1 MIGTVAGERGE
12 PAGRL
17 AELYRRYS
25 GDAIRL
31 AYLLTGDRALA
42 EDLVQDA
49 FVKLAGRFADLR
61 DPTRFEPYLRKTVV
75 NLARMHFRRRR
86 VERDYLDRAAREP
99 VRHAELPDVSAYEE
113 MKQALLALPYRQ
125 RAAIVLRYYQ
135 DLSDQQIADFLRC
148 RPGTVKSLLSRG
160 VAALRVTSEEMT

>member
-1 MIGTVAGERGE
+1 MIDAVAGERGE

-31 AYLLTGDRALA
+31 AYLLTGDRSLS

-49 FVKLAGRFADLR
+49 FVKMAGLFADLR

-75 NLARMHFRRRR
+75 NLARMHFRRSG
-86 VERDYLDRAAREP
+86 VERRYLDRAGREP
-99 VRHAELPDVSAYEE
+99 VRPAEQPDV
-113 MKQALLALPYRQ
+113 
-125 RAAIVLRYYQ
+125 
-135 DLSDQQIADFLRC
+135 
-148 RPGTVKSLLSRG
+148 
-160 VAALRVTSEEMT
+160 